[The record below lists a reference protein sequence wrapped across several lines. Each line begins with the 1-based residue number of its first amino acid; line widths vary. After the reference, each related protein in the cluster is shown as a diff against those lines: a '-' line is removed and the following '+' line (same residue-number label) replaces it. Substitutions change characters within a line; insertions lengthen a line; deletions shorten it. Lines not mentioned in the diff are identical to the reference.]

1 MKVWNTETVNIPMKH
16 AAAQNLG
23 NHFVQVGFKDVP
35 ANTTLTLYADKEA
48 TSPIATMT
56 ANQAG
61 NLIFKPLAFE
71 STPSLLYYRAQEPG
85 KDISNVLAIE
95 VPKNDKE
102 IAGLQIRRLD

>member
-1 MKVWNTETVNIPMKH
+1 MPIKKPLN
-16 AAAQNLG
+16 
-23 NHFVQVGFKDVP
+23 
-35 ANTTLTLYADKEA
+35 
-48 TSPIATMT
+48 PIATMT
-56 ANQAG
+56 ADQAG

-102 IAGLQIRRLD
+102 IAGLQFEDGFDLRRSTGRRCPFLKGATLRVHYKDGQQLVNSPTLV

>member
-1 MKVWNTETVNIPMKH
+1 MASIRIYNWKMYESLDTETVNIPMKH

-56 ANQAG
+56 ADQAG

-71 STPSLLYYRAQEPG
+71 STPSLLYYRAQVPG
-85 KDISNVLAIE
+85 KRY
-95 VPKNDKE
+95 
-102 IAGLQIRRLD
+102 Q